1 MSPEQVIDCLKKKFN
16 NHPHVKFGDGCVVI
30 VKKDPEHALLEV
42 VLTYREI
49 SYGCPLGFDLISET
63 DTERTFEIITVEEF
77 MKRHNVVILQ
87 K

>member
-1 MSPEQVIDCLKKKFN
+1 MSPEQVIECLKKKFN

-30 VKKDPEHALLEV
+30 VKKDPEHALLDV
-42 VLTYREI
+42 VRTYREI
-49 SYGCPLGFDLISET
+49 SSGCPLGFDLISET

-77 MKRHNVVILQ
+77 MKRHNVVTLQ